1 MRQSDARR
9 FPQAVPCAGGRAFMF
24 FYPAKVFW
32 FIVQPSGLLLIMM
45 VAGAVLPRFGHERAA
60 RRLLLA
66 SILVRFARAD
76 LAAAPVSGIVVL
88 GGGEDARVWA
98 GRHTHALN
106 EAGERFTEALAL
118 ARRFPSARIVF
129 TGGAV
134 EIVSAPKIGADAA
147 RAVFAD
153 LGLGEGDRLIL
164 ESRARDTWENA
175 VLVKAL
181 VAPKPGERWL
191 LLTSAWH
198 MPRAMGVFR
207 RAGFAVEAWPV
218 DYRTA
223 DAWDAVR
230 LFDAP
235 SDGLKRLDT
244 AVREWVGLVA
254 YRLTGRSDALF
265 PGP

>member
-1 MRQSDARR
+1 
-9 FPQAVPCAGGRAFMF
+9 MF
-24 FYPAKVFW
+24 FYLAKIFW

-45 VAGAVLPRFGHERAA
+45 VAGAALLRFGRERAA

-66 SILVRFARAD
+66 SILVLFGGGLLPVSNWLIMPLEQRFARAD
-76 LAAAPVSGIVVL
+76 LAGAPVAGIVVL

-118 ARRFPSARIVF
+118 ARRFPSARVVF

-147 RAVFAD
+147 RAVFGD

-265 PGP
+265 PGPS